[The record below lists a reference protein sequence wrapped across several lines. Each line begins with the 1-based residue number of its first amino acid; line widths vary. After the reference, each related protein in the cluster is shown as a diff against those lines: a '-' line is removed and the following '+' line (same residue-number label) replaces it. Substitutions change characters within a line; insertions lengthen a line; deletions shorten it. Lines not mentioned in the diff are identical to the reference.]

1 MPKQSRT
8 TLKGY
13 FEVGDIPTQGN
24 YADLIDSQFNLS
36 DTDTQHILG
45 NLSSSAN
52 LLVGNIRASA
62 VDTGIEGNISA
73 SGFVSASSFVARNNI
88 TATGN
93 ISSSLTG
100 SFGRI
105 FVDDFFQITA
115 SSDISSSGVITANEF
130 SGTISS
136 VAQPNITSLGTLTS
150 LTISGDINAN
160 GNIVGD
166 DETDITNIETI
177 ECDNV
182 VHDGDTDTKMAFGD
196 DSITFTA
203 GDAALVTLTE
213 AAANTIVLGDA
224 LTTFTGPVT
233 TSSNISSSGYISGSN
248 IIANE
253 TGSFGQLESTKFV
266 GSRPIQ
272 TKLADGALVISDKG
286 TYNRCGSHKLTIPLN
301 SAVAFEIGT
310 EIEFFQTSSDGHLM
324 VTASAGDGVTL
335 NSKNNLFSAS
345 GQFSAISCKK
355 VGTDEWDII
364 GDLTI

>member
-52 LLVGNIRASA
+52 LLVGNITASA

-73 SGFVSASSFVARNNI
+73 SGFISASSFVARNNI

-130 SGTISS
+130 SGTIS
-136 VAQPNITSLGTLTS
+136 
-150 LTISGDINAN
+150 
-160 GNIVGD
+160 
-166 DETDITNIETI
+166 
-177 ECDNV
+177 
-182 VHDGDTDTKMAFGD
+182 
-196 DSITFTA
+196 
-203 GDAALVTLTE
+203 
-213 AAANTIVLGDA
+213 
-224 LTTFTGPVT
+224 
-233 TSSNISSSGYISGSN
+233 
-248 IIANE
+248 
-253 TGSFGQLESTKFV
+253 
-266 GSRPIQ
+266 
-272 TKLADGALVISDKG
+272 
-286 TYNRCGSHKLTIPLN
+286 
-301 SAVAFEIGT
+301 
-310 EIEFFQTSSDGHLM
+310 
-324 VTASAGDGVTL
+324 
-335 NSKNNLFSAS
+335 
-345 GQFSAISCKK
+345 
-355 VGTDEWDII
+355 
-364 GDLTI
+364 